1 MLSLEKS
8 YLSHTIESKT
18 LRGTVKS
25 HFQPFTLGRK
35 VMFHSIISR
44 PERYLDA
51 EAILQALKDYIRKA
65 TGKDIRFTQATRA
78 VLLAMFARR
87 HQYQKDGIFVFPSV
101 LAGKKHQKS
110 AELLRTLLEES
121 GLIRQVNGEWAYNPA
136 DRKYNKAPW
145 YELSPELIG
154 LLDAM
159 FLSVKQGRDSGDFLL
174 TDKLTTIFDYLK
186 PTKNRPADP
195 PISSCIR
202 YNSAHQREV
211 VVTQRVTCTKNSDRK
226 RHQKELKKLWG
237 GMSFAEMKESG
248 QADKCRLACHSLP
261 IGPECDDLA
270 VTLACE
276 HRYRAA
282 AFADVVRHNDSI
294 LPLYVNDPATNTPIS
309 VHTGWKFNISRDKNG
324 NITKIGCRPYSG
336 LCGTLNEDHSPDEF
350 DKRPGRKPIME
361 ALHLEHHFDVHCSI
375 YNIIAALSTGKFE
388 NRDIYQA
395 IAPRLNLSRPIVKKC
410 LMKANFGIFAEQC
423 ARNPLSRRALSK
435 MSYVDDQG
443 ETVQLDATYKDFQDA
458 LRAENIQ
465 IQGTSTEIFWHE
477 AFIYELVRKYLLDEE
492 NIESARIY
500 DSFYTRC
507 YVSENEF
514 VRLINRAVNEYLHIV

>member
-1 MLSLEKS
+1 
-8 YLSHTIESKT
+8 
-18 LRGTVKS
+18 
-25 HFQPFTLGRK
+25 
-35 VMFHSIISR
+35 MFHSIISR

-101 LAGKKHQKS
+101 LAGKKNQRG
-110 AELLRTLLEES
+110 AEHLRTLLEES

-145 YELSPELIG
+145 YELSPELVG

-174 TDKLTTIFDYLK
+174 TDKLTTILDYLK
-186 PTKNRPADP
+186 TTKNRPTDP

-202 YNSAHQREV
+202 DNSAHQREV

-276 HRYRAA
+276 HKYHAA
-282 AFADVVRHNDSI
+282 AFAEVVRHNDSI

-361 ALHLEHHFDVHCSI
+361 ALRLEHHFDVHCSI
-375 YNIIAALSTGKFE
+375 YNIISALSTGKFE

-395 IAPRLNLSRPIVKKC
+395 IATRLNLPRPIVKKC